1 MVSVEVITSALEGE
15 IELKFTQATA
25 SDEAGDPTIFSF
37 GMGGLF
43 DIGTTGISDE
53 SRKIVSEYFALHQN
67 YPNPFNPVTTIAYDL
82 PEAGD
87 ITVTILNILGQ
98 EVTKLVNGYQ
108 QAGVYRVVW
117 DGRDNNGQ
125 AVNSGLYFYQIK
137 SKKFMAAKKM
147 ILLK

>member
-1 MVSVEVITSALEGE
+1 MIVIPSALEGG
-15 IELKFTQATA
+15 IELKFTQVTA

-37 GMGGLF
+37 GMIGLF
-43 DIGTTGISDE
+43 EIGTTGISDE
-53 SRKIVSEYFALHQN
+53 SRKIIPEYFVLHQN
-67 YPNPFNPVTTIAYDL
+67 YPNPFNPVTTIPYEL
-82 PEAGD
+82 LEAGD
-87 ITVTILNILGQ
+87 ITLTIQNILGQ
-98 EVTKLVNGYQ
+98 EVTTLVDSYQ

-125 AVNSGLYFYQIK
+125 AVNRGLYLYQIK

>member
-67 YPNPFNPVTTIAYDL
+67 YPNPFAVGIPV
-82 PEAGD
+82 
-87 ITVTILNILGQ
+87 GQ
-98 EVTKLVNGYQ
+98 
-108 QAGVYRVVW
+108 
-117 DGRDNNGQ
+117 
-125 AVNSGLYFYQIK
+125 SGNHYCLRFT
-137 SKKFMAAKKM
+137 
-147 ILLK
+147 